1 MAVINLSN
9 GSRIRTFSPPRE
21 GVTFDPLTASAAE
34 LAIHGFPARPED
46 PAQLALFQRHYT
58 RMKGRLRCI
67 EPTFTVRPSLR
78 PSKSADTE
86 GEAGGS
92 VPFWSGAVVYA
103 PSGQSFK
110 WLQAEWVVPNVS
122 TAIGSNTI
130 GSTEN
135 AYVAVSWIG
144 LGNSSLLQAGA
155 GGSISPGGQPSF
167 FLWHEWTPP
176 GWVTINNLQVNAG
189 DLITVLICTPSGA
202 GSTLS
207 TIYFTNNTQGLQTSY
222 EISFPEGAGDPTS
235 FLGDQAEWIVERP
248 SVTGGLAILPNYGEV
263 FFSSANAVLTNGS
276 LVNAGTPGG
285 NNGSINMVTT
295 NGVLLSTGTIVSPTV
310 VQCQYNGPVDGI
322 IGV

>member
-9 GSRIRTFSPPRE
+9 GSRIRTFSPPPD
-21 GVTFDPLTASAAE
+21 GVAFDPLTASAAD
-34 LAIHGFPARPED
+34 LAIHGFPRRPEA
-46 PAQLALFQRHYT
+46 PEQLALFERHYT

-86 GEAGGS
+86 FKAGGS

-103 PSGQSFK
+103 PSGQSFQ
-110 WLQAEWVVPNVS
+110 WLQAVWVVPNVS
-122 TAIGSNTI
+122 TAIGTSPI

-176 GWVTINNLQVNAG
+176 G
-189 DLITVLICTPSGA
+189 
-202 GSTLS
+202 
-207 TIYFTNNTQGLQTSY
+207 
-222 EISFPEGAGDPTS
+222 
-235 FLGDQAEWIVERP
+235 
-248 SVTGGLAILPNYGEV
+248 
-263 FFSSANAVLTNGS
+263 
-276 LVNAGTPGG
+276 
-285 NNGSINMVTT
+285 
-295 NGVLLSTGTIVSPTV
+295 
-310 VQCQYNGPVDGI
+310 
-322 IGV
+322 